1 MSQYILS
8 FPQVRE
14 LLNIDSRQSRRG
26 ASVEHHPVPGSILR
40 GTQPESG
47 PEPVLLAAATTNSS
61 KKHRS
66 DEKCCAH
73 ALRVHP
79 KAIASRGEV
88 FGELAVLKV
97 EPSQTG

>member
-1 MSQYILS
+1 
-8 FPQVRE
+8 
-14 LLNIDSRQSRRG
+14 
-26 ASVEHHPVPGSILR
+26 
-40 GTQPESG
+40 
-47 PEPVLLAAATTNSS
+47 VLLAAAATNSS